1 MAITIDG
8 KEYDETKLDNN
19 VKNSIVQVQNAN
31 NNIVNLQA
39 DLLNNQILAQHHS
52 NFIKE
57 NLPADEEAPTE
68 EVTEEVTTETAE
80 APTETATE

>member
-19 VKNSIVQVQNAN
+19 IKNSIVQVQNAN
-31 NNIVNLQA
+31 QAIVNLQA
-39 DLLNNQILAQHHS
+39 DLLNHQIIAQHHS

-57 NLPADEEAPTE
+57 NLPADEEGTE
-68 EVTEEVTTETAE
+68 EVTEEDTTETAE
-80 APTETATE
+80 APAETATE

>member
-8 KEYDETKLDNN
+8 KEYDENDLDNN

-31 NNIVNLQA
+31 QQIASLQA
-39 DLLNNQILAQHHS
+39 DLLNAQVLAQHHS

-57 NLPADEEAPTE
+57 NLPADEEG
-68 EVTEEVTTETAE
+68 TTNSAE
-80 APTETATE
+80 SPTETATE

>member
-8 KEYDETKLDNN
+8 KEYDENDLDNN

-39 DLLNNQILAQHHS
+39 DLLNNQIIAQHHS

-57 NLPADEEAPTE
+57 NLPADEEGTE
-68 EVTEEVTTETAE
+68 EVTQEDTTETAE
-80 APTETATE
+80 APAETATE

>member
-8 KEYDETKLDNN
+8 KEYDETTLDNN
-19 VKNSIVQVQNAN
+19 VKNSINQVQNAN
-31 NNIVNLQA
+31 ANIANLQA
-39 DLLNNQILAQHHS
+39 DLLNQQIIAQHHS
-52 NFIKE
+52 KFIKD
-57 NLPADEEAPTE
+57 NLPVGEVGTE